1 MTKRVTIATIAQAA
15 GVSVPTVSRVLNNH
29 GDISRETRERVERLL
44 REYDYRPRASR
55 RPDRS
60 GMIDFILPDLDCPWA
75 MQLLRGV
82 EHTAREEG
90 VGVTVSAAAAVRPR
104 RTDGAVLVT
113 MSGRDRVGAE
123 LRRLAVPMVSID
135 PGDEAAADVP
145 TIGVTNWSGG
155 RTATEHLIG
164 LGHRRIGMIGGPKGL
179 LCSRAR
185 LDGHRAALEDA
196 GLPLDPGL
204 LEVGDF
210 SFESGVAAGGRLLDR
225 PGPPTAI
232 FAANDQMALGVY
244 AAAWSRGLR
253 VPEDLSVVGFDDLDA
268 HRATPPLTTVRQPLV
283 EMGRLATRTLLGLI
297 RGEPAVAARAELV
310 TELIV
315 RASIAAPGSARGHQ
329 GWREQAPA

>member
-1 MTKRVTIATIAQAA
+1 VTKRVTIATIAHAA
-15 GVSVPTVSRVLNNH
+15 GVSVPTVSRVLNGH
-29 GDISRETRERVERLL
+29 RDISRETRERVERLL

-55 RPDRS
+55 QHDRT
-60 GMIDFILPDLDCPWA
+60 GTIDFILPDLDCPWA

-82 EHTAREEG
+82 EETAREEG
-90 VGVTVSAAAAVRPR
+90 LGVTVAAAAAVRPR

-113 MSGRDRVGAE
+113 MNGRDRVGTE
-123 LRRLAVPMVSID
+123 LRHLAVPMVSID
-135 PGDEAAADVP
+135 PDDDAPADVP

-155 RTATEHLIG
+155 RLATEHLIS
-164 LGHRRIGMIGGPKGL
+164 LGHRRIGMIGGPRGL
-179 LCSRAR
+179 LNGRAR
-185 LDGHRAALEDA
+185 QNGYRAALEDA

-204 LEVGDF
+204 LDTGDLL
-210 SFESGVAAGGRLLDR
+210 FESGVAAADRLLDR

-232 FAANDQMALGVY
+232 FAANDLMAFGVY

-268 HRATPPLTTVRQPLV
+268 HQATPPLTTVRQPLV

-310 TELIV
+310 TDLIV
-315 RASIAAPGSARGHQ
+315 RASTAAPA
-329 GWREQAPA
+329 

>member
-1 MTKRVTIATIAQAA
+1 VTKRVTIATIAQAA
-15 GVSVPTVSRVLNNH
+15 GVSVPTVSRVLNGH
-29 GDISRETRERVERLL
+29 RDISRETRERVERLL

-55 RPDRS
+55 QHDRT

-82 EHTAREEG
+82 EGTAREEG
-90 VGVTVSAAAAVRPR
+90 VGVTVAAASAVRPR
-104 RTDGAVLVT
+104 RIDGAVLVS
-113 MSGRDRVGAE
+113 MSGRDRIGIE
-123 LRRLAVPMVSID
+123 LRRLAVPMVTID
-135 PGDEAAADVP
+135 PDDDPAAGIPA
-145 TIGVTNWSGG
+145 IGVTNWSGG
-155 RTATEHLIG
+155 RIATEHLIG
-164 LGHRRIGMIGGPKGL
+164 LGHRRIGMIGGPRSL

-185 LDGHRAALEDA
+185 RDGYRAAIEDA

-204 LEVGDF
+204 LDAGDF
-210 SFESGVAAGGRLLDR
+210 CFDSGLAAGGRLLDR
-225 PGPPTAI
+225 PDAPTAI
-232 FAANDQMALGVY
+232 FVASDQMAFGVY

-268 HRATPPLTTVRQPLV
+268 HWATPPLTTVRQPLV

-315 RASIAAPGSARGHQ
+315 RASTAAPAQNGTG
-329 GWREQAPA
+329 G

>member
-15 GVSVPTVSRVLNNH
+15 GVSVPTVSRVLNGH
-29 GDISRETRERVERLL
+29 RDISRETRERVELLL

-55 RPDRS
+55 QQTRT

-82 EHTAREEG
+82 ENTARDEG
-90 VGVTVSAAAAVRPR
+90 IGVAVAAAATVRRR

-113 MSGRDRVGAE
+113 MSGRDRVGTE
-123 LRRLAVPMVSID
+123 LRRQAVPMVSID

-145 TIGVTNWSGG
+145 TIGVTNWSGA
-155 RTATEHLIG
+155 RVATEHLIG
-164 LGHRRIGMIGGPKGL
+164 LGHRRIGMIGGPRGQ

-185 LDGHRAALEDA
+185 LDGYRAALEDA
-196 GLPLDPGL
+196 GLPLDLGL
-204 LEVGDF
+204 LDSGDF
-210 SFESGVAAGGRLLDR
+210 CFESGVAAGGRLLDR
-225 PGPPTAI
+225 PDPPSAI
-232 FAANDQMALGVY
+232 FAASDQMAFGVY

-253 VPEDLSVVGFDDLDA
+253 VPADLSVVGFDDLDA
-268 HRATPPLTTVRQPLV
+268 HRAAPPLTTVRQPLV

-315 RASIAAPGSARGHQ
+315 RASTAAPA
-329 GWREQAPA
+329 

>member
-1 MTKRVTIATIAQAA
+1 VTKRVTIATIAHAA
-15 GVSVPTVSRVLNNH
+15 GVSVPTVSRVLNGH
-29 GDISRETRERVERLL
+29 RDISRETRERVERLL

-55 RPDRS
+55 QHDRT
-60 GMIDFILPDLDCPWA
+60 GTIDFILPDLDCPWA

-82 EHTAREEG
+82 EETAREEG
-90 VGVTVSAAAAVRPR
+90 LGVTVAAAAAVRPR

-113 MSGRDRVGAE
+113 MNGRDRVGTE
-123 LRRLAVPMVSID
+123 LRHLAVPMVSID
-135 PGDEAAADVP
+135 PDDDAPADVP

-155 RTATEHLIG
+155 RLATEHLIS
-164 LGHRRIGMIGGPKGL
+164 LGHRRIGMIGGPRGL
-179 LCSRAR
+179 LNGRAR
-185 LDGHRAALEDA
+185 QNGYRAALEDA

-204 LEVGDF
+204 LDTGDLL
-210 SFESGVAAGGRLLDR
+210 FESGVAATDRLLDR

-232 FAANDQMALGVY
+232 FAANDLMAFGVY

-268 HRATPPLTTVRQPLV
+268 HQATPPLTTVRQPLV

-310 TELIV
+310 TDLIV
-315 RASIAAPGSARGHQ
+315 RASTAAPA
-329 GWREQAPA
+329 